1 MIEIDTKKSLY
12 QDCRLQTEYADKHK
26 SKVRMQ
32 VVKQNI
38 VKRDVVREDE
48 RRIHERLIKR
58 ELDKKRRN
66 QLSYSMRIEDQKRVI
81 SKVDNEI
88 CAMEVEERE
97 TLERL
102 KNSQQLEQNAYK
114 DLENAIKKS
123 VDKTEWRKKQMH
135 QKNRLPINK
144 HVKIHQVR
152 SNSSSAYD
160 QSLIK

>member
-1 MIEIDTKKSLY
+1 LIEIDTKKSLY

-114 DLENAIKKS
+114 DLENAIKTS

-135 QKNRLPINK
+135 HKHRLPINK
-144 HVKIHQVR
+144 HVRSHQAR
-152 SNSSSAYD
+152 SISSSVYD
-160 QSLIK
+160 QGLH